1 VATWRV
7 KIRPPRAI
15 SPYYID
21 FAEMLDNLDGVLQ
34 TVLSALCEYPLTPAL
49 SPQAAPRGER
59 VEKGWRGEAEPYPE
73 LGEGGAA
80 RSEIAVRGG
89 DPVKTKRAREAARP
103 VAPTMALTPQQA
115 LWLELMPFYI
125 REAWLLDERRLK
137 EWLDLFTD
145 DVLYFMPRR
154 KNVPRRESHRE
165 LTPLGDLAILEED
178 KRYLE
183 MRVARLDTGMAWAED
198 PPSRT
203 RHLIGNLEAAP
214 LDNGEVEAKTAFLV
228 YRSHLETDHQ
238 LLSGCREDLLRKV
251 NGAWKVRRRT
261 IVLDANVLL
270 DKNLSVFL

>member
-1 VATWRV
+1 M
-7 KIRPPRAI
+7 K
-15 SPYYID
+15 
-21 FAEMLDNLDGVLQ
+21 
-34 TVLSALCEYPLTPAL
+34 
-49 SPQAAPRGER
+49 
-59 VEKGWRGEAEPYPE
+59 K
-73 LGEGGAA
+73 
-80 RSEIAVRGG
+80 
-89 DPVKTKRAREAARP
+89 KRARGRARSRTRPAARP
-103 VAPTMALTPQQA
+103 AARPGGLTPPQA

-125 REAWLLDERRLK
+125 REAWLLDERRLT
-137 EWLDLFTD
+137 EWLALFTD

-203 RHLIGNLEAAP
+203 RHLVGNLEVAP
-214 LDNGEVEAKTAFLV
+214 LAKGEVQAKTAFLV

-238 LLSGCREDLLRKV
+238 LLSGCREDVLRRVK
-251 NGAWKVRRRT
+251 GGWKIARRT

>member
-1 VATWRV
+1 MKKKRTPRRA
-7 KIRPPRAI
+7 RPPARPAGW
-15 SPYYID
+15 P
-21 FAEMLDNLDGVLQ
+21 
-34 TVLSALCEYPLTPAL
+34 PAL
-49 SPQAAPRGER
+49 SPP
-59 VEKGWRGEAEPYPE
+59 
-73 LGEGGAA
+73 
-80 RSEIAVRGG
+80 
-89 DPVKTKRAREAARP
+89 
-103 VAPTMALTPQQA
+103 QA

-125 REAWLLDERRLK
+125 REAWLLDERRLS

-154 KNVPRRESHRE
+154 KNVPRREAHRE

-203 RHLIGNLEAAP
+203 RHLVGNLEVTP
-214 LDNGEVEAKTAFLV
+214 LARGEVRARTAFLV

-238 LLSGCREDLLRKV
+238 LLSGCRDDVLRKAK
-251 NGAWKVRRRT
+251 GAWKIARRT